1 MRSIAEIKQSMC
13 DVFMQNETLAQ
24 AYGFT
29 IGDSWNSVF
38 NKVSI
43 ENLLLYIVAVGI
55 YTIEALLNEHKKEV
69 DEQIEAMSVHR
80 PKWYRDKVLAFMKDM
95 VLIEDTDQY
104 DTTGMSD
111 GDIEQARV
119 VKYAAATENNDASL
133 LTIKV
138 AGYSNGQQSPLDED
152 TETQLRSYLQE
163 IKDAGVRIALV
174 NQEADLFNCTIDVYY
189 NALLTASMVENAV
202 RKAIS
207 GYVENLSF
215 NSVYTNMELVD
226 AVQNVS
232 GVKIAELKHS
242 SVMVAGESTETAIDA
257 RHTPTAGYMK
267 ANVLTINMK
276 VYNE

>member
-1 MRSIAEIKQSMC
+1 MRSIADIKQAMC

-29 IGDSWNSVF
+29 VGDSWNSVF

-69 DEQIEAMSVHR
+69 DMQIDKMSVHR

-95 VLIEDTDQY
+95 VLVEDTDRY

-111 GDIEQARV
+111 GDIEQAQV
-119 VKYAAATENNDASL
+119 VKYAAATENNDSSL

-138 AGYSNGQQSPLDED
+138 AGYSNGEQAPLDEE
-152 TETQLRSYLQE
+152 TEAQLEAYLRE
-163 IKDAGVRIALV
+163 IKDVGVRIALV
-174 NQEADLFNCTIDVYY
+174 NQDADLFSCTLDVYY
-189 NALLTASMVENAV
+189 NAQLTAAMVENAV

-207 GYVENLSF
+207 GYVGNLPF
-215 NSVYTNMELVD
+215 NGVYTNMELVD
-226 AVQNVS
+226 AVQNVT
-232 GVKIAELKHS
+232 GVKIVEMKHS
-242 SVMVAGESTETAIDA
+242 SVMVAGETTETWIDA
-257 RHTPTAGYMK
+257 RHTPVAGYMK
-267 ANVLTINMK
+267 ANNITINMK